1 MGNGD
6 CTVVQREL
14 PWLVNGSLSSDLQRS
29 LWQHLGTCRDCRSD
43 LIAWSGLAAKVR
55 AAAVDAP
62 PEALDAVW
70 KSIRRRVADPEGAGQ
85 AGPVLGAVF
94 PPLTVAGDIMRWA
107 VARAMELAD
116 EPPSARPF
124 YGPS

>member
-14 PWLVNGSLSSDLQRS
+14 PWLVNGSLPSDRQRS
-29 LWQHLGTCRDCRSD
+29 LWQHLGACGDCRSD

-55 AAAVDAP
+55 AATVDAP
-62 PEALDAVW
+62 PDALDTVW
-70 KSIRRRVADPEGAGQ
+70 KAIRRRGVDPQGTGQ
-85 AGPVLGAVF
+85 GGPVLGAVF

-107 VARAMELAD
+107 VARAIGLAD
-116 EPPSARPF
+116 APPSPFPF